1 VSWTINQALQE
12 AVSFLRARGIE
23 GPRKE
28 AEYLLCFLLEKERA
42 YLYAHGEHLLS
53 DPEKNRFLQLLGQR
67 GCREPLAYLTGEKEF
82 MGKTFLVNRAVLIPR
97 PETEHLVEAA
107 NRWLRET
114 YPRQRGGE
122 GFSLLDLGTGC
133 GNIAVMLA
141 LVFPAA
147 AITAVDHSAEAL
159 QVARE
164 NAVLHG
170 VDDRVKTICSSF
182 WRSLAPGQHRF
193 QAVISNPPYVPRS
206 TLASLTAEVQKEP
219 RSALDGG
226 DDGLEAYRKILPNA
240 RDYLTIPGLVALEV
254 GENQAE
260 SVGAIARSAGLM
272 VDQIILDYGSRE
284 RVILLRA

>member
-1 VSWTINQALQE
+1 MSWTINQALHE
-12 AVSFLRARGIE
+12 AVSFLQTRGIE

-42 YLYAHGEHLLS
+42 YLYGHGEHPLS
-53 DPEKNRFLQLLGQR
+53 DPEKNRFLQLLEQR
-67 GCREPLAYLTGEKEF
+67 GCREPLAYLAGKKEV

-97 PETEHLVEAA
+97 PETEHLVEAVI
-107 NRWLRET
+107 RWLRET
-114 YPRQRGGE
+114 YPRQREGE

-141 LVFPAA
+141 LNFPAA

-159 QVARE
+159 QVARQ
-164 NAVLHG
+164 NAIFHG
-170 VDDRVKTICSSF
+170 VKDRVETICSSF
-182 WRSLAPGQHRF
+182 WGSLAPGQHRF
-193 QAVISNPPYVPRS
+193 QAVVSNPPYIPRS
-206 TLASLTAEVQKEP
+206 AMASLMAEVQKEP

-226 DDGLEAYRKILPNA
+226 NDGLEAYRKILPNA
-240 RDYLTIPGLVALEV
+240 RDYLTIPGLDALEI

-260 SVGAIARSAGLM
+260 SVGAVARSAGLL
-272 VDQIILDYGSRE
+272 VDQIIRDYGGRE